1 MTLSIAEEF
10 VLLAHGDEDGKPLVK
25 EERVKLVLVAALM
38 SELALRERI
47 ELDEDGGVLLLDG
60 TPTGD
65 AALDAVLARI
75 GEVET
80 TLLPRT
86 WFARLHAEQ
95 NPAPILES
103 LAQAGAL
110 RADRRRSFGVFTSTR
125 YPQGDPAFEQ
135 EVRAR
140 IQAGLGGAEVTPRTA
155 AVLALVYAA
164 RLLPQL
170 FPGADTARADELVA
184 DDWVGQDLLAYYGG
198 ATKGDVATTA
208 FNTVFGDGAL

>member
-10 VLLAHGDEDGKPLVK
+10 VLLAHGDEDGRPLVK

-38 SELALRERI
+38 SELALRQRI
-47 ELDEDGGVLLLDG
+47 GLDEDGGVLLLDG
-60 TPTGD
+60 EPTGD

-75 GEVET
+75 GEIET

-95 NPAPILES
+95 DPAPILAG
-103 LAQAGAL
+103 LAEAGAL
-110 RADRRRSFGVFTSTR
+110 RADRRRTFGVFTSTR

-140 IQAGLGGAEVTPRTA
+140 IQAGLDGAEITPRTA
-155 AVLALVYAA
+155 AILALVHAA

-170 FPGADTARADELVA
+170 FPGADADRAGELVA
-184 DDWVGQDLLAYYGG
+184 GDWVGQELLGYYRGG
-198 ATKGDVATTA
+198 TRGDVATMA
-208 FNTVFGDGAL
+208 FNTVFGDGAP